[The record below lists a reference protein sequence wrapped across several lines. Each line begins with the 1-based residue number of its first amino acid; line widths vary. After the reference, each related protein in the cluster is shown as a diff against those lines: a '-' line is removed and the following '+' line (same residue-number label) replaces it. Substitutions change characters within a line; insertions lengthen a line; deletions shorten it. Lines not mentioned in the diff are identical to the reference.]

1 MYRALWRALPGPA
14 WLKLIF
20 VLAVLAFVFLLLMEV
35 VFPWVES
42 VAPWTDVAVARARV
56 VVP

>member
-14 WLKLIF
+14 WLKLLF
-20 VLAVLAFVFLLLMEV
+20 VLAVLASVFLLLMEV

-42 VAPWTDVAVARARV
+42 VAPWTDVAVA
-56 VVP
+56 